1 MSRGKLDE
9 KEKEVENLRQQI
21 KHTKE
26 RIGDAEFALE
36 HGDLSEGRRR
46 ELELKNKRRREDI
59 ARKQNE
65 VLDVEEEL

>member
-1 MSRGKLDE
+1 MTRGKLDE
-9 KEKEVENLRQQI
+9 KKKETNNLKQQI

-26 RIGDAEFALE
+26 RIGDAEFAME

-46 ELELKNKRRREDI
+46 ELEVKNQHRKKDI

-65 VLDVEEEL
+65 VLDVEE